1 VSDLLQTTLN
11 FLALGGL
18 YALIAL
24 RQFQHGRRYRGDYDG
39 HKRSGK

>member
-18 YALIAL
+18 YE
-24 RQFQHGRRYRGDYDG
+24 
-39 HKRSGK
+39 RSRSLWPSIVCHYLFNILG